1 MANIQILDKTFK
13 PYIKEADIL
22 KKVEELGALLSDQY
36 RDRNPLLISIL
47 NGSFMFT
54 SDLMKLLT
62 IPCEVSF
69 VKLASYHGTQST
81 GQVNTII
88 GMEKDIKGRAVLIIE
103 DIIDTGNTLAAFLPT
118 LAAFEPASVEV
129 ISLISKPKAL
139 KHPIKIAQ
147 TCFEIPNDFIVG
159 YGLDYDGYGRN
170 LRDIFVISE

>member
-1 MANIQILDKTFK
+1 MEKIQILDKTFK
-13 PYIKEADIL
+13 PYIKEVDIL
-22 KKVEELGALLSDQY
+22 KKVDELGAALSAQY
-36 RDRNPLLISIL
+36 RDKNPLLISIL

-54 SDLMKLLT
+54 SDLMKSMT

-81 GQVNTII
+81 GKVNTVI

-118 LAAFEPASVEV
+118 LASYQPASVAV

-139 KHPIKIAQ
+139 QHPIKIDQ

-170 LRDIFVISE
+170 LRDIYILSE